1 MSHEESDDSW
11 EQVAD
16 TDDDATAD
24 ADADDDATA
33 DAEAYSEESQE
44 SLQPVV
50 RRQNW
55 QRFIAQYPEL
65 ATVGGL
71 PVQLQQLELLMD
83 PGLSALAVLAP
94 LERREADDE
103 TDAQQAAAADD
114 AANDVEV
121 LEAEL
126 NALEEDAEP
135 QPQPASPPT
144 NSQRAP
150 GQGDII
156 NLETPSPPKKRKRL
170 CAAGKSLTK
179 TPEPTKAPA
188 PPQVDEDDGLT
199 CPICLD
205 SWEMSGEHRLVSLR
219 CGHLFGEECI
229 RRWLAESQ
237 RQSSVKVCPQCKSK
251 ATYRDIRHLYAKRIV
266 VVDTEI
272 RDQLEEERRRNHI
285 LTTELSA
292 AKLAHF
298 VTSDKLLQTKKKYDQ
313 LVALTEGTGGRGA
326 FSVLSDAA
334 KKRPIQQLPMHRLY
348 MEKNFEITRDP
359 GCRVMHFSGKHSLL
373 MASQK
378 SGQSLFPGYGVR
390 FIDPLNFQP
399 LHFLY
404 TTAMLVRDISFSDS
418 KQLLAVSS
426 RESKIKLFDV
436 RTKLHSCMVS
446 AMDKTLWACGFDRN
460 DRDNYLYGGDLR
472 GGAYIYDLRFP
483 DSILGQYQATEN
495 FSPVIHIE
503 AVPPNKTFPYGGF
516 LVCQLSALSFYEYV
530 SAGEVV
536 QATRLNVDGPFL
548 SMQYDH
554 VQDTLLIS
562 ARSNPS
568 SPNSRFILGQ
578 LDKIENIPVFRVRV
592 TIFGPPATP
601 IMTRPT
607 QLGVEDNTL
616 IVGYLQ
622 NNRQLMLHDVRREER
637 VQTMPVNEVIYDFCP
652 VSNSIGSYLA
662 ALTDNK
668 CRVYKLNST
677 G

>member
-1 MSHEESDDSW
+1 MSDLESDESLDDGPFP
-11 EQVAD
+11 D
-16 TDDDATAD
+16 TDEYVDT
-24 ADADDDATA
+24 
-33 DAEAYSEESQE
+33 EEESQE

-55 QRFIAQYPEL
+55 QRIVTQNTEPSPGMAMFHGLDVELEQLQALIPPEL
-65 ATVGGL
+65 A
-71 PVQLQQLELLMD
+71 
-83 PGLSALAVLAP
+83 ALAAEVP
-94 LERREADDE
+94 PMERGAE
-103 TDAQQAAAADD
+103 AQQEAASDD
-114 AANDVEV
+114 AANDVET

-126 NALEEDAEP
+126 QALEENEEP

-144 NSQRAP
+144 NSRRAQ
-150 GQGDII
+150 GQDNII
-156 NLETPSPPKKRKRL
+156 SLDTPSPPKKRKRL
-170 CAAGKSLTK
+170 SAANTSLKKS
-179 TPEPTKAPA
+179 PESTKAPA
-188 PPQVDEDDGLT
+188 PPQEDEDDGLT

-219 CGHLFGEECI
+219 CGHLFGEACI

-237 RQSSVKVCPQCKSK
+237 RQSSVKVCPQCKTK
-251 ATYRDIRHLYAKRIV
+251 ATYKDIRHLYAKRIL

-272 RDQLEEERRRNHI
+272 RDQLEGERRRNHI

-292 AKLAHF
+292 IKLAHY
-298 VTSDKLLQTKKKYDQ
+298 VTADKLLQMTKKYEQ
-313 LVALTEGTGGRGA
+313 LVAMTEGTGGRGA
-326 FSVLSDAA
+326 YSLLSGAT

-390 FIDPLNFQP
+390 FIDPLTFQP
-399 LHFLY
+399 LQFLY
-404 TTAMLVRDISFSDS
+404 TTAMMVRNIAFSDS
-418 KQLLAVSS
+418 KHLLAVSS

-436 RTKLHSCMVS
+436 RTKLQSCMVT
-446 AMDKTLWACGFDRN
+446 AMDKTLWACGVDRN
-460 DRDNYLYGGDLR
+460 ERENFLYGGDLR
-472 GGAYIYDLRFP
+472 GGVYIYDLRFP
-483 DSILGQYQATEN
+483 DNILGQFQADEN

-503 AVPPNKTFPYGGF
+503 AVPPNKTFPNGGF
-516 LVCQLSALSFYEYV
+516 LVCQLSALTFYEYCTP
-530 SAGEVV
+530 GEVAV
-536 QATRLNVDGPFL
+536 PTRLTVDGPFL

-562 ARSNPS
+562 ARCNPS
-568 SPNSRFILGQ
+568 SPNSRFVLGQ
-578 LDKIENIPVFRVRV
+578 LDKIDDMPVLRVRV
-592 TIFGPPATP
+592 TIYGPPATP

-622 NNRQLMLHDVRREER
+622 ENKQLMLHDVRREER

-652 VSNSIGSYLA
+652 VSNNNGSYLA

-677 G
+677 GG